1 MTALFVTGTRVP
13 GLGKLQGADIGYGM
27 SGFFAVP
34 YAKPPVGALRWQPP
48 RELASWGAETRNAT
62 TFGKACI
69 QGNTLGKPP
78 PMDEDCLLLNI
89 VTPTAALSSGTKLP
103 VMLWIHG
110 GGCERLSIH
119 AVLSRVFPKQSCAA
133 TVSSDRLYIVRLLPP
148 THRQTRPVRATTT
161 VEHASSPPR
170 SSTSSLSRSTTG

>member
-13 GLGKLQGADIGYGM
+13 GLGKLQGADFGYGM

-48 RELASWGAETRNAT
+48 RELASWGAETLNAT
-62 TFGKACI
+62 TFGKACV
-69 QGNTLGKPP
+69 QGNTLGTPP

-110 GGCERLSIH
+110 GGCERLSVH
-119 AVLSRVFPKQSCAA
+119 GVLPRVFPRQNCA
-133 TVSSDRLYIVRLLPP
+133 TIVPSD
-148 THRQTRPVRATTT
+148 
-161 VEHASSPPR
+161 
-170 SSTSSLSRSTTG
+170 